1 MSEAIHPGGG
11 GCGCHQELGGGRGLP
26 AHQEGKAK
34 ELLSEVNH
42 IPISLS
48 FLLLSTCLPPISLII
63 YTIFGCY
70 VLFSSFLAGVEIAPG
85 SQ

>member
-1 MSEAIHPGGG
+1 MRPST
-11 GCGCHQELGGGRGLP
+11 QEEEDMDVIKSWVEVGGLP
-26 AHQEGKAK
+26 AHQEGEAK

-48 FLLLSTCLPPISLII
+48 FLLLSTCLPLISLII

>member
-1 MSEAIHPGGG
+1 MRPST
-11 GCGCHQELGGGRGLP
+11 QEEEDMDIIRSWVEVGGLP
-26 AHQEGKAK
+26 AHQEGEAK

-70 VLFSSFLAGVEIAPG
+70 ALFSSFFAGVEIAPG
-85 SQ
+85 GQ